1 MMASLPQTPAQTGL
15 ASILAALGTAAL
27 ANEGG
32 AEGGFEKLLASLPA
46 TSALPAAA
54 GTPVA
59 AGSFAM
65 LSTVQPITTAEAL
78 PTPDLTA
85 QPAPAAPAP
94 PAAALFGLPQ
104 PGIEVPV
111 GAAMPETPETTP
123 ESTKAGAPVVPVAAA
138 RAVPAGDDAAVAAS
152 LLIAVATPLKV
163 AATATEKPA
172 PVVDAEGDGA
182 TDGEPTAVSAQPAA
196 QPAAEFFPV
205 PVAATIIAAAMPA
218 TDKPV
223 AEKTAKPAA
232 ATAPRHAEATTA
244 ATPPLPAAKP
254 EAAQPQQPA
263 AAFTTIEPRAAK
275 PVIDAGASMTVLF
288 AQPDLQGAAPL
299 AETAKAAPVAERILD
314 TASDDQWIAQL
325 AADIAATKS
334 DKGELSFRLMPRHL
348 GRLDVSL
355 LAGDEGVTL
364 RLDTQHETTATLVQS
379 AQPRL
384 VEDLRQQG
392 VRVAEAQVT
401 HTPAETGR
409 QQMQQQ
415 QGQGRGPA
423 PDASHLIETA
433 AERHDSETDERTAGH
448 RGRFA

>member
-1 MMASLPQTPAQTGL
+1 MMASLPQTPAHHGL
-15 ASILAALGTAAL
+15 ASILAALGAAAPANESGVDGGFGQLL
-27 ANEGG
+27 ANM
-32 AEGGFEKLLASLPA
+32 PTA
-46 TSALPAAA
+46 TSAA
-54 GTPVA
+54 PVA
-59 AGSFAM
+59 ANLFGA
-65 LSTVQPITTAEAL
+65 Q
-78 PTPDLTA
+78 TPVESG
-85 QPAPAAPAP
+85 APAALPVFVASADADRLPTTATTPLTPPAP

-104 PGIEVPV
+104 LVV
-111 GAAMPETPETTP
+111 D
-123 ESTKAGAPVVPVAAA
+123 APVDAALQDQPAVKVPTAATAEAASTADAAA
-138 RAVPAGDDAAVAAS
+138 AAAS
-152 LLIAVATPLKV
+152 LLIAVATPVK
-163 AATATEKPA
+163 AATPANDKAAPTAQDETDASVDSAAGTATPA
-172 PVVDAEGDGA
+172 PALPPIAVTVETPAVA
-182 TDGEPTAVSAQPAA
+182 NVIAASMPTA
-196 QPAAEFFPV
+196 
-205 PVAATIIAAAMPA
+205 
-218 TDKPV
+218 DKPI
-223 AEKTAKPAA
+223 AEKASKPAA
-232 ATAPRHAEATTA
+232 PASPSRPADPV
-244 ATPPLPAAKP
+244 LPAAAGKP
-254 EAAQPQQPA
+254 AETAPTQL
-263 AAFTTIEPRAAK
+263 TTAITVDPKAAK

-299 AETAKAAPVAERILD
+299 TEAAKAAPVAERVLD

-348 GRLDVSL
+348 GRLDVSM

-364 RLDTQHETTATLVQS
+364 RLDTQHEATATIVQT

-401 HTPAETGR
+401 HTPAEAGR
-409 QQMQQQ
+409 QQMQQH